1 MDLTPCHI
9 SLEPFAVSLQ
19 IGFGRRASFKIN
31 SKFEWRK
38 TSKTGK
44 IETIDIIMIR
54 MGVDNLWFHNT
65 FFSSLGK
72 KPLFKKKSRQPWQMW
87 KIPCAMTITRE
98 FDCLN
103 RICLEALQIQKIGPY
118 RYLDSITVMWS
129 WVLNLPYVSVRWCY
143 MLLSLWCATSM
154 FRAHFLPFC
163 VSSKSSIVDFDH
175 VCRSASLFQA
185 TRAIKTY
192 KTTIH
197 RKRFPIPFVFPSL
210 HVRSFCRIETYFFR
224 ISMA

>member
-54 MGVDNLWFHNT
+54 IGVDNLWFHNT

-87 KIPCAMTITRE
+87 NIPCAMTITRE

-103 RICLEALQIQKIGPY
+103 RICLEAFQIQKIGPY
-118 RYLDSITVMWS
+118 RYLDSITVTWS

-143 MLLSLWCATSM
+143 MLLSLWCAIHVSGTFPAILCLFKVFDCW
-154 FRAHFLPFC
+154 FRSCMQIGF
-163 VSSKSSIVDFDH
+163 
-175 VCRSASLFQA
+175 LFQA

-210 HVRSFCRIETYFFR
+210 HVRSFCRIQTYFFR